1 MGYKGAPG
9 AIATVEGCTVKVTA
23 NNSINILKIMG
34 FRNRELASR
43 AGKLSSRKGVPN
55 RASSQVREAFKQLVE
70 RNLPQMQTDLDSLEP
85 RDRLKFMLDLSKLI
99 LPQLQSIS
107 IDDLREREMQGFN
120 ILTINIKDNSDESN
134 DSNDSDDSDGS
145 DDSNSRI

>member
-55 RASSQVREAFKQLVE
+55 RATSEVRKSFQLLVE
-70 RNLPQMQTDLDSLEP
+70 NNLERLQNDLDELEP
-85 RDRLKFMLDLSKLI
+85 KDRIKFILDMAKFI
-99 LPQLQSIS
+99 LPTLQAVSV
-107 IDDLREREMQGFN
+107 DDLRENEAEGFN
-120 ILTINIKDNSDESN
+120 VLTINLTTNGN
-134 DSNDSDDSDGS
+134 DAD
-145 DDSNSRI
+145 